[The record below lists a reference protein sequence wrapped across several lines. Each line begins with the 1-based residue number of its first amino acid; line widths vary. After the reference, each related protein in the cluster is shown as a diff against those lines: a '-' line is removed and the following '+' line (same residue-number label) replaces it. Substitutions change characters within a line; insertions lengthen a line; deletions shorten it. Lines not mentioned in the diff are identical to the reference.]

1 MRRIAVSFGSPREID
16 QVPSRLLSG
25 SDCSVYAG
33 CALLHIISFRRLYR
47 NVRFARFE
55 PRRPRTLHSSHTSTR
70 LVRELIATRSRTRAR
85 TNAYAQ
91 TRTEAFSRAFA
102 RAGARVLHLRICV
115 RVTVFLLIT
124 TTIE

>member
-1 MRRIAVSFGSPREID
+1 MVVFFGSPREID
-16 QVPSRLLSG
+16 QTPLQLLSG
-25 SDCSVYAG
+25 SDRSACAG
-33 CALLHIISFRRLYR
+33 RALLHITSFRRLCR
-47 NVRFARFE
+47 NARFARFE

-85 TNAYAQ
+85 TSAHAQ
-91 TRTEAFSRAFA
+91 IQTEAFSRASA

-124 TTIE
+124 TRSSST